1 MTEGDGADRLIWKL
15 RDTSV
20 DVTHGLLMGVI
31 NVTPDSFSDG
41 GVNLE
46 ADAAVSSALQ
56 LHQAG
61 AGIIDIGGE
70 STRPGADPVEA
81 GVEIER
87 VIPVIERL
95 VAKDVVLSVD
105 TSKAEVALAAV
116 EAGAQV
122 VNDVSAASDPAM
134 APLLAELGVG
144 VILMHSSG
152 EPRTMQNNPRYDDV
166 VAEVAEFLETRAG
179 SLIDAGVDPAAIV
192 LDPGLGFGKTVTHNL
207 ELIAALESLARLGYP
222 VLLGASRKSFLGA
235 VTGIEEPA
243 KRDGVTAVITALG
256 FERGARIF
264 RVHDVATS
272 RIALAAVA
280 AIVNPQQWDE
290 WLQG

>member
-1 MTEGDGADRLIWKL
+1 LTEGDGADRLIWKL